1 MPSALGFE
9 SPFIPSQFDEV
20 EDVDNYRPGGFH
32 PVQIGDKFSAGRY
45 RIIHKLGF
53 GGSSTIWL
61 ARDEKFSDTGSGKL
75 VAVKALRADESTTD
89 YPDLVIPKLL
99 QRTGPSHYFRIVE
112 DHFFVDGPNGRHQF
126 LVSALAGPSV
136 LAILDFP
143 QRRRLRVDLAKKLA
157 RQAACAL
164 EHIHSAGFVHGDF
177 TTSNLLFRLSHHA
190 VEWSDDEVYLH
201 LGEPVTDT
209 VRTWTGEP
217 VGPHAPSSLTEAIDH
232 SLFTETKLLQENI
245 LVADFGQA
253 YTAAMPPED
262 HKPRTRLNYMSPE
275 ALFEGRAGPEA
286 DVWALGCA
294 IFEIRAGFPLFD
306 SFFPS
311 HTEIITQMVCTLGR
325 LPDTWWDAFKNQGQF
340 EEDGRP
346 KKNTKLLLSSIR
358 ERLCSLGEIPASKV
372 DPMFEN
378 TEMKVDEKE
387 VNLLADLLEKMMRY
401 RPEDRIRIREVVNHS
416 WFGYDI

>member
-9 SPFIPSQFDEV
+9 SPFIPSQLDEV

-61 ARDEKFSDTGSGKL
+61 ARDEK
-75 VAVKALRADESTTD
+75 
-89 YPDLVIPKLL
+89 
-99 QRTGPSHYFRIVE
+99 IVE

-201 LGEPVTDT
+201 LGDPVTDT

-232 SLFTETKLLQENI
+232 SLFTKTNLLQENI

-262 HKPRTRLNYMSPE
+262 HEPRTRLNYMSPE

-358 ERLCSLGEIPASKV
+358 ERLCSLGRIPASNV